1 MKKIWRVNLKER
13 VRKRERAAAG
23 VAREN
28 TICYSYKARFAV
40 GEEASGVEPE
50 GQRRRAR
57 RFYGK

>member
-28 TICYSYKARFAV
+28 TICYSYKNKICSRER
-40 GEEASGVEPE
+40 G
-50 GQRRRAR
+50 
-57 RFYGK
+57 